1 MENLYIIL
9 KVAVSLS
16 VIWVWIG
23 RQDSVISDFEK
34 FGLSVQTRARVGRT
48 KMVLALMMLLGIWI
62 PILAI
67 PASIG
72 MASMMA
78 AAQYYHWRHGSSLN
92 KKIPSMVLLAMCV
105 LIMI

>member
-34 FGLSVQTRARVGRT
+34 FGLSVQTRARVGRA
-48 KMVLALMMLLGIWI
+48 KMVLAIMMLLGIWI

-72 MASMMA
+72 MAFMMA
-78 AAQYYHWRHGSSLN
+78 AAQYYHWRYGSPFG
-92 KKIPSMVLLAMCV
+92 KKVPSMILLLLSV
-105 LIMI
+105 LILV